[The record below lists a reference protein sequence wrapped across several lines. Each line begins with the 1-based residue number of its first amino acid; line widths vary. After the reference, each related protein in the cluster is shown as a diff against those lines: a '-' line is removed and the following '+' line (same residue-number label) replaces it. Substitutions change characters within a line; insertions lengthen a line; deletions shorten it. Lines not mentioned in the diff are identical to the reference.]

1 MNMCSTLVSNLVT
14 TLTPRQRGEKQC
26 KNRGEKWC
34 KNRQLPKLI
43 LLAVLGLTGCQQR
56 APTANLQASPA
67 EVAVGEP
74 VTLEWRSAG
83 AEACDLTTGQRTLTP
98 ESCNQGS
105 VTASYDRPG
114 TFIPTFVYTAGNGS
128 ELRREAVINVSAA
141 GTGQAFTAEKNGLTV
156 TFTAAAPADKASL
169 IWSFGDGETGSGARV
184 THTYAQAGDYRV
196 TLTQTRAG
204 ERTQSTQTVTVRAN
218 TPARTTLFSGNGLG
232 AWERVWGG
240 AANWQTRADY
250 VEVTPGKRVGDNN
263 LRTKET
269 FGDFRLHLE
278 FWVPKTPAGTP
289 EQARGNSGVYL
300 QGRYE
305 VQILDS
311 YGRTLSGQNDAGAV
325 YEVENAVKNA
335 SLPPETWQSYDIEF
349 RAARFE
355 GDKKVQDARVSVVW
369 NGQLVQD
376 ETVIPGPT
384 RLGAPEHSSDAGSDG
399 ILTGPVVLQDHGYKV
414 RFRNVWLEPL

>member
-1 MNMCSTLVSNLVT
+1 MNTYSTPVNNLVSN
-14 TLTPRQRGEKQC
+14 LTPRQRG
-26 KNRGEKWC
+26 

-56 APTANLQASPA
+56 APTASLQATPA

-74 VTLEWRSAG
+74 VTLEWRSVG
-83 AEACDLTTGQRTLTP
+83 AEACDLTTGQQSLSP
-98 ESCNQGS
+98 ESCTQGS

-114 TFIPTFVYTAGNGS
+114 TFTATFVYTTGNGS
-128 ELRREAVINVSAA
+128 ELRREALINVSAA
-141 GTGQAFTAEKNGLTV
+141 GKGPAFTTRQDGLTV
-156 TFTAAAPADKASL
+156 TFIGTAPADKASST
-169 IWSFGDGETGSGARV
+169 WNFGDGETGSGARV
-184 THTYAQAGDYRV
+184 THTYAQAGDYLV

-204 ERTQSTQTVTVRAN
+204 EQTRSARTLTVTAA
-218 TPARTTLFSGNGLG
+218 PARTTLFSGDGLA
-232 AWERVWGG
+232 AWRRVRGG
-240 AANWQTRADY
+240 SANWRTEADY
-250 VEVTPGKRVGDNN
+250 VEVKPGSKVSDNN

-311 YGRTLSGQNDAGAV
+311 YGRTLSSKNDAGAV
-325 YEVENAVKNA
+325 YEVRDASKNA
-335 SLPPETWQSYDIEF
+335 SLPPETWQSYDLEF

-355 GDKKVQDARVSVVW
+355 TGKKVQDARVSVVW

-384 RLGAPEHSSDAGSDG
+384 RLGNPERSSDVGSDG
-399 ILTGPVVLQDHGYKV
+399 VLLGPIVLQDHGYKV
-414 RFRNVWLEPL
+414 RFRNVWLEPLN

>member
-1 MNMCSTLVSNLVT
+1 MNTYTLVNEPT
-14 TLTPRQRGEKQC
+14 RWQQC
-26 KNRGEKWC
+26 KNRC
-34 KNRQLPKLI
+34 KNRQLPKVI
-43 LLAVLGLTGCQQR
+43 LLAVLSLTGCQQSVLS
-56 APTANLQASPA
+56 ADLQATPA
-67 EVAVGEP
+67 EVAVGET
-74 VTLEWRSAG
+74 VTLTWRSTGTAT
-83 AEACDLTTGQRTLTP
+83 CSLTTGQRTLTP
-98 ESCNQGS
+98 ESCTQGS

-114 TFIPTFVYTAGNGS
+114 TFTATFVYTAGNGS
-128 ELRREAVINVSAA
+128 ELRREALINVSAA
-141 GTGQAFTAEKNGLTV
+141 GTGQAFTAEQNGLTV
-156 TFTAAAPADKASL
+156 TFTAAAPADKASST
-169 IWSFGDGETGSGARV
+169 WSFGDGETGSGARV
-184 THTYAQAGDYRV
+184 THTYAQAGDYLV
-196 TLTQTRAG
+196 TLTQTHAG
-204 ERTQSTQTVTVRAN
+204 ERTQSTQTVTVKAN

-232 AWERVWGG
+232 AWERVRGG

-250 VEVTPGKRVGDNN
+250 VEVTPGKRVSDNN

-278 FWVPKTPAGTP
+278 FWVPKTPTGTP

-325 YEVENAVKNA
+325 YEVKNAVKNA
-335 SLPPETWQSYDIEF
+335 SLPPETWQNYDIEF

-355 GDKKVQDARVSVVW
+355 GDKKVQNARVSVVW

-384 RLGAPEHSSDAGSDG
+384 RLGDPERSSDG

>member
-1 MNMCSTLVSNLVT
+1 MNTCSTLVSNLVS
-14 TLTPRQRGEKQC
+14 TLTPRQRGENRC
-26 KNRGEKWC
+26 KSRGKKRR

-43 LLAVLGLTGCQQR
+43 LLAALGLTGCQQR
-56 APTANLQASPA
+56 APTASLQASPA

-74 VTLEWRSAG
+74 VTLTWRSVG
-83 AEACDLTTGQRTLTP
+83 AEACDLTTGQQTLTP
-98 ESCNQGS
+98 ESCTQGS

-114 TFIPTFVYTAGNGS
+114 TFTATFVYTADNGS
-128 ELRREAVINVSAA
+128 ELRREALINVSAA
-141 GTGQAFTAEKNGLTV
+141 GTSQAFTAEQNGLTV
-156 TFTAAAPADKASL
+156 TFTAAAPPEASL
-169 IWSFGDGETGSGARV
+169 VWDFGDGETGSGARV
-184 THTYAQAGDYRV
+184 THTYAQAGDYPV
-196 TLTQTRAG
+196 TLTQTHAG
-204 ERTQSTQTVTVRAN
+204 ERTQSTQTVTVKAN
-218 TPARTTLFSGNGLG
+218 TPARTTLFSGNGLA
-232 AWERVWGG
+232 AWKRVRGG
-240 AANWQTRADY
+240 AANWRTEADY
-250 VEVTPGKRVGDNN
+250 VEVKPGGKVGDNN

-325 YEVENAVKNA
+325 YEVKNAVKNA
-335 SLPPETWQSYDIEF
+335 SLPPETWQSYDLEF

-355 GDKKVQDARVSVVW
+355 GKKKVQDARVSVVW

-384 RLGAPEHSSDAGSDG
+384 RLGNPERSSDVGSSG
-399 ILTGPVVLQDHGYKV
+399 VLLGPIVLQDHGYKV
-414 RFRNVWLEPL
+414 RFRNVWLESL